1 MENIGAKLRA
11 MREKW
16 GLTLREVEE
25 RSERLAQQ
33 WGEPSYAI
41 SASWLVRVEHG
52 GRRLSGEKL
61 IVLGAVYGIS
71 ADELLAFCPHG
82 TNNPPDFDEVSG
94 PNTTLLLT
102 RGPLEEHARR
112 WLPDSVATGPI
123 PEQTMLLPREDHVP
137 SRYRRGIVG
146 RRDKTMDPMIRPGA
160 IVLVDRQRR
169 AIAHR
174 REWTNDFD
182 RPIYFLLTHAG
193 FVCTWCELDKKRE
206 WLTSDPY
213 PLSYVT
219 PERWRYPKEVDV
231 YGTVSVILQRLAGP
245 N

>member
-1 MENIGAKLRA
+1 
-11 MREKW
+11 
-16 GLTLREVEE
+16 
-25 RSERLAQQ
+25 
-33 WGEPSYAI
+33 
-41 SASWLVRVEHG
+41 
-52 GRRLSGEKL
+52 
-61 IVLGAVYGIS
+61 
-71 ADELLAFCPHG
+71 
-82 TNNPPDFDEVSG
+82 
-94 PNTTLLLT
+94 
-102 RGPLEEHARR
+102 
-112 WLPDSVATGPI
+112 
-123 PEQTMLLPREDHVP
+123 
-137 SRYRRGIVG
+137 
-146 RRDKTMDPMIRPGA
+146 MDPMIRPGT

-193 FVCTWCELDKKRE
+193 FVCTWCELDKERE